1 MSKFQERNTFQTRDL
16 ELWDCIP
23 RAGCRVA
30 EREKDRQFLTA
41 AAWRPQEEEQKAAY
55 LYGIL

>member
-16 ELWDCIP
+16 ELWDHIP
-23 RAGCRVA
+23 RAGCCVA

-41 AAWRPQEEEQKAAY
+41 TAWRPEEEEQKATY